1 MYNRYI
7 NTKRDFHL
15 INEHTNDIEQLIIN
29 AQFANEEDKQKVIDC
44 SRKTFLNQWK
54 KRGQQK

>member
-7 NTKRDFHL
+7 NAKRDFHL
-15 INEHTNDIEQLIIN
+15 MNEHTNDIEQLIIN
-29 AQFANEEDKQKVIDC
+29 AQFANEEDKQKVIDWV
-44 SRKTFLNQWK
+44 RKTFFNQWK